1 MDGKTHAIFRT
12 DCLSKMS
19 DWIAIAT
26 VLKPHGVK
34 GAFKIKSA
42 SDFTEARYQVGQT
55 LKLETPLNTR
65 EVTVESYADLTAG
78 EVLKLA
84 EINDRDE
91 AYNVRGGTL
100 YFDKTERDELEE
112 DAFYFD
118 ELEGAEVYANDVLVG
133 HVKTLHDYPQGTMLR
148 IQTDTGEKLVPFLKV
163 FIEKVDSS
171 IPAIYLKDWEGLL

>member
-1 MDGKTHAIFRT
+1 
-12 DCLSKMS
+12 MS

-42 SDFTEARYQVGQT
+42 SDFKEDRYQVGQT
-55 LKLETPLNTR
+55 LRLELPNSTR
-65 EVTVESYADLTAG
+65 DVTVESYADLTAG
-78 EVLKLA
+78 EVLKLT

-91 AYNVRGGTL
+91 AFSVRGGTL
-100 YFDKTERDELEE
+100 YFDKTAREDLED
-112 DAFYFD
+112 DAFYYD
-118 ELEGAEVYANDVLVG
+118 ELEGALVYANASLVG

-148 IQTDTGEKLVPFLKV
+148 IQTASGEKLVPFLKV
-163 FIEKVDSS
+163 FIEKVDAS